1 MFQRAQ
7 PELKG
12 LPVAVLQYSDT
23 LDGGSSAI
31 AVGYEARALGVKRGM
46 RGKECLAVSSDIK
59 LVTMPHTRAKA
70 DLTMFRDASNEVMT
84 IFAKHATVFE
94 RASIDEA
101 FIDITANIKKMIGL
115 PISIAQLENTFIA
128 GADKTQKDQ
137 VVDWAEHLKMSPP
150 YSLDYKLSL
159 GAIYVDMIR
168 KEVLDTTGFTCSA
181 GIGHNKIV
189 AKLAAGTHKPNAQT
203 LVSPSNIPQLYETI
217 SFTKIRNFGGK
228 LGTTI
233 KDELGIDK
241 ASELVNFTMT
251 DLVQRFGE
259 KTGGWIYHIARG
271 NDDAPVKPR
280 SLVKQT
286 ACSKNFPKGLSQL
299 SDITKWITDLSEE
312 LSTRLEAEKDD
323 NKRIPTLFGLHLTL
337 KSCGSTSIQISMAQS
352 TARYIQAVAVRC
364 LEKKLGKAS
373 NGQYPD
379 TIYMMSLT
387 SGKFIP
393 APEKDNIAT
402 MLKKSKIEEQ
412 ASPWAHIPSNVKKE
426 KKKGGIMK
434 MFKPVS
440 EAVAV
445 SESEKS
451 SVAETET
458 APSELP
464 VANNAVCDPEG
475 DLGCDSNAE
484 PDLVCDPVC
493 DSNADLGDP
502 VVDDLVMSSQ
512 ESVRSNGFFDNYKS
526 DEPGPSEA
534 SSNIWNT
541 LSADDQRTML
551 KGPVI
556 QTNTA
561 KCPVCNKPVLESK
574 LSEHLDFHT
583 ALDLQREIESAFKQ
597 EDKASPKRPL
607 QASSRS
613 TNKKAKIS
621 NVKTKNIASFFKK
634 G

>member
-1 MFQRAQ
+1 
-7 PELKG
+7 
-12 LPVAVLQYSDT
+12 
-23 LDGGSSAI
+23 
-31 AVGYEARALGVKRGM
+31 
-46 RGKECLAVSSDIK
+46 
-59 LVTMPHTRAKA
+59 
-70 DLTMFRDASNEVMT
+70 
-84 IFAKHATVFE
+84 
-94 RASIDEA
+94 
-101 FIDITANIKKMIGL
+101 
-115 PISIAQLENTFIA
+115 
-128 GADKTQKDQ
+128 
-137 VVDWAEHLKMSPP
+137 
-150 YSLDYKLSL
+150 
-159 GAIYVDMIR
+159 
-168 KEVLDTTGFTCSA
+168 
-181 GIGHNKIV
+181 
-189 AKLAAGTHKPNAQT
+189 
-203 LVSPSNIPQLYETI
+203 
-217 SFTKIRNFGGK
+217 
-228 LGTTI
+228 
-233 KDELGIDK
+233 
-241 ASELVNFTMT
+241 
-251 DLVQRFGE
+251 
-259 KTGGWIYHIARG
+259 
-271 NDDAPVKPR
+271 
-280 SLVKQT
+280 
-286 ACSKNFPKGLSQL
+286 
-299 SDITKWITDLSEE
+299 
-312 LSTRLEAEKDD
+312 
-323 NKRIPTLFGLHLTL
+323 
-337 KSCGSTSIQISMAQS
+337 MAQS

-464 VANNAVCDPEG
+464 VANNAGPNLVCDPVC
-475 DLGCDSNAE
+475 DSNADPVCDSNAE
-484 PDLVCDPVC
+484 PDLVC

-541 LSADDQRTML
+541 LSAEDQRTML